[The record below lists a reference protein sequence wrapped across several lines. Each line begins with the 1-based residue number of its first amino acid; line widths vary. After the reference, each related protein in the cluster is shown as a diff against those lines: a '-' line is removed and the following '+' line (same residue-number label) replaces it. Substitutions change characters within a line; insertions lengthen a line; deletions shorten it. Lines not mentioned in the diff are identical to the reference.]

1 MEVFIPDSSEEKIER
16 KSKGPI
22 TEKIE
27 VKNQNGFL
35 YKFCCFCCIFLS
47 RKSK

>member
-16 KSKGPI
+16 KNRG
-22 TEKIE
+22 
-27 VKNQNGFL
+27 KNQNGFL

-47 RKSK
+47 HKSK